1 MLRKQSLKLA
11 ASGAK
16 IFAKKKALQ
25 QIIFNGIRL
34 ERDELGEILS
44 DRDLKFL
51 GYCLARKE
59 WSRSQILQDL
69 WVCFELGEKPGGY
82 FVEFGATNGLVNSN
96 TWLLETR
103 FGWKGILAEPNPVWH
118 EELKANRSANIEDLC
133 VFSRSGETV
142 EFLTTDD
149 SDPELSSIA
158 QFSEGD
164 HFAGTRQSGG
174 RLAIGTISLTDL
186 LTKYDAPEVIDY
198 ISIDTE
204 GSELDILKPFDFD
217 RFKFRLLS
225 VELNPKTEPEIQQL
239 LESQGYERVFPAF
252 SQWDGWFRR
261 VGGSESA
268 SAM

>member
-1 MLRKQSLKLA
+1 MSLRKQSLKLA
-11 ASGAK
+11 ANSSK
-16 IFAKKKALQ
+16 LFAKSKSFQ
-25 QIIFNGIRL
+25 QILFNGIRL
-34 ERDELGEILS
+34 EREELGDILG

-51 GYCLARKE
+51 GYCLARRE
-59 WSRSQILQDL
+59 WSRSQILQDM
-69 WVCFELGEKPGGY
+69 WVCFELGEKPNGF

-118 EELKANRSANIEDLC
+118 TDLRANRTAHIEELC
-133 VFSRSGETV
+133 VFSKSGETV

-158 QFSEGD
+158 MFSEGD

-174 RLAIGTISLTDL
+174 RLSIGTISLTDL
-186 LTKYDAPEVIDY
+186 LLKYDAPETIDY

-204 GSELDILKPFDFD
+204 GSELDILKAFDFD

-225 VELNPKTEPEIQQL
+225 VELNPKTEGEIQKL
-239 LESQGYERVFPAF
+239 LEDKGYERVFPAF

-261 VGGSESA
+261 TGGA
-268 SAM
+268 

>member
-1 MLRKQSLKLA
+1 MMLRKQFLKLS
-11 ASGAK
+11 ASSAK
-16 IFAKKKALQ
+16 VFAKKKPLQ
-25 QIIFNGIRL
+25 QILFNGMRL
-34 ERDELGEILS
+34 EREELYDILS

-96 TWLLETR
+96 TWLLESR

-118 EELKANRSANIEDLC
+118 TALRANRHAHIEDLC
-133 VFSRSGETV
+133 VFSRTGDTV

-164 HFAGTRQSGG
+164 HFAGVRQSGG
-174 RLAIGTISLTDL
+174 RMSIGTISLTDL
-186 LTKYDAPEVIDY
+186 LVKYDAPEVIDY

-204 GSELDILKPFDFD
+204 GSELDILRPFDFD

-225 VELNPKTEPEIQQL
+225 VELNPKTEPEIQRL
-239 LESQGYERVFPAF
+239 LEGQGYERVFPAF

-261 VGGSESA
+261 ADSVETISA
-268 SAM
+268 